1 MFVYRKLDELKVF
14 VTLDINSDEKISG
27 TELDGV
33 FQRVI
38 RDTRKFGEFT
48 VDEENYSFNTLDGKL
63 RIN

>member
-1 MFVYRKLDELKVF
+1 MFVYRKVDDLKVF

-38 RDTRKFGEFT
+38 RDLRKIGEFT
-48 VDEENYSFNTLDGKL
+48 VDDENYSFNTLDGKL
-63 RIN
+63 IIN